1 MDIVYQLVQG
11 MSGLPAQESRLAR
24 FFLENFAQIP
34 ESSMEELA
42 IKAGVSP
49 ATLQH
54 FARSIGC
61 DDINDFLGKVR
72 HQQQNNGPRSRPE
85 AVGIL
90 GDATWVEP
98 DALQKLA
105 AHAGIGSDILER
117 FSHSIGKESGGDI
130 LSQIRARLNDF
141 SQQESR
147 VAQTILDDVGFAA
160 SATIDQLATAAGVSP
175 ATITRFARA
184 AGCDDIRDLRMKLAQ
199 SSSPVTNGTL
209 PEPWQEKLSG
219 VHSSLNSQLN
229 ELSPATVA
237 RAAQMLKQA
246 TATHIFSASGA
257 DTPFAS
263 LLQYRLLTLGHPAN
277 LCQDSAL
284 MSITASMLGAGQ
296 VLLIFAG
303 HTPENALIAAVH
315 QARRKG
321 AGIIVIAQGEC
332 SFTQQNDIVLSLKDN
347 RYGLL
352 FLIDLLCDG
361 LTLKA

>member
-24 FFLENFAQIP
+24 FFLENFAHIP
-34 ESSMEELA
+34 ESTMEELA
-42 IKAGVSP
+42 LKAGVSL

-72 HQQQNNGPRSRPE
+72 HQQQDSGSRALP
-85 AVGIL
+85 GSTNIL

-98 DALQKLA
+98 GALQKLA
-105 AHAGIGSDILER
+105 AHAGIGSDVLER
-117 FSHSIGKESGGDI
+117 FSHSTGKESGGDI
-130 LSQIRARLNDF
+130 LSQIRSRLHDF

-147 VAQTILDDVGFAA
+147 VAQTILDDVVFAA

-199 SSSPVTNGTL
+199 SSSPASAGTL
-209 PEPWQEKLSG
+209 PEPWQEKLNS
-219 VHSSLNSQLN
+219 VHGSLNAQLN
-229 ELSPATVA
+229 ELPPATVT
-237 RAAQMLKQA
+237 RAVERLKQA
-246 TATHIFSASGA
+246 TATHIFSASAA

-263 LLQYRLLTLGHPAN
+263 ILQYRLLTLGHPAN
-277 LCQDSAL
+277 LCQDTAL
-284 MSITASMLGAGQ
+284 MSITAAMLGAGQ
-296 VLLIFAG
+296 VLVIFAG
-303 HTPENALIAAVH
+303 HAPENALIAAMH

-321 AGIIVIAQGEC
+321 AAIIVITSDKGA
-332 SFTQQNDIVLSLKDN
+332 FMQQHDIILPLKNNGYGSL
-347 RYGLL
+347 
-352 FLIDLLCDG
+352 FIIDLLCDG

>member
-24 FFLENFAQIP
+24 FFLENFAQVP
-34 ESSMEELA
+34 ESTMEELA
-42 IKAGVSP
+42 LKAGVSP
-49 ATLQH
+49 AMLQR

-72 HQQQNNGPRSRPE
+72 YQQQDSSPQAWPG
-85 AVGIL
+85 ATGIL

-98 DALQKLA
+98 GELQKLA
-105 AHAGIGSDILER
+105 THAGIGRDIVER
-117 FSHSIGKESGGDI
+117 FSHSTGKESGGDI
-130 LSQIRARLNDF
+130 LGQIRARLNEF

-199 SSSPVTNGTL
+199 ASSPASQGTL
-209 PEPWQEKLSG
+209 PEPWREKLNG
-219 VHSSLNSQLN
+219 VHSLLNSQLG
-229 ELSPATVA
+229 ELSPAALA
-237 RAAQMLKQA
+237 RAVQALKQA
-246 TATHIFSASGA
+246 AATHIFSAGAA

-263 LLQYRLLTLGHPAN
+263 ELQYRLLTLGYPAN
-277 LCQDSAL
+277 LCQDAAL

-296 VLLIFAG
+296 ALVIFCA
-303 HTPENALIAAVH
+303 HAAENALLAAVH

-321 AGIIVIAQGEC
+321 AQIIIIG
-332 SFTQQNDIVLSLKDN
+332 QQAGALVQQQDILLPVTDA
-347 RYGLL
+347 RYGYLL
-352 FLIDLLCDG
+352 MIDLICES
-361 LTLKA
+361 LTR

>member
-24 FFLENFAQIP
+24 FLLENFAQIP

-42 IKAGVSP
+42 LKAGVSL
-49 ATLQH
+49 ATLHH

-72 HQQQNNGPRSRPE
+72 HQQQDSSFQALPG
-85 AVGIL
+85 ATTIL
-90 GDATWVEP
+90 GDATWVDP
-98 DALQKLA
+98 QALQKLA
-105 AHAGIGSDILER
+105 AHAGIGSDVLER
-117 FSHSIGKESGGDI
+117 FSHSTGIESGGDI

-147 VAQTILDDVGFAA
+147 VAQTILNDVGFAA

-199 SSSPVTNGTL
+199 SSLPVAPGTP
-209 PEPWQEKLSG
+209 PEPWQEKLNG
-219 VHSSLNSQLN
+219 VHSSLSAQLS
-229 ELSPATVA
+229 ELSLATVT
-237 RAAQMLKQA
+237 RAVEMLSQA
-246 TATHIFSASGA
+246 TATHIFSASAA

-263 LLQYRLLTLGHPAN
+263 ILQYRLLTLGYPAN
-277 LCQDSAL
+277 LCQDTAL

-296 VLLIFAG
+296 VLVIFAG
-303 HTPENALIAAVH
+303 HAPENALIAAMH

-321 AGIIVIAQGEC
+321 AAIVIITNDDRA
-332 SFTQQNDIVLSLKDN
+332 FMQQHDIILPSKNNGYGSL
-347 RYGLL
+347 
-352 FLIDLLCDG
+352 FIIDLLCDG